1 MKKNSTAAN
10 LLQRTTLIIWV
21 KIFMQ
26 HKFCFKAV
34 DQTLQDI
41 HSNVN
46 VLFKRLS
53 TVLEREFAQILPVV
67 RNDNQANIVLA
78 YLQKLSVWPQ
88 L

>member
-1 MKKNSTAAN
+1 
-10 LLQRTTLIIWV
+10 
-21 KIFMQ
+21 MQ

-46 VLFKRLS
+46 VLCKRLS